1 MSKPFD
7 CEYIEEVRSLLE
19 AYMKKYEVPLTE
31 VAFELDTP
39 YQNVQR
45 FLNGRM
51 HLFGGKLDAVVEM
64 LRSKGYMVKE
74 LATAA
79 GKRAREQML

>member
-19 AYMKKYEVPLTE
+19 AYMRKYEVPLTE
-31 VAFELDTP
+31 VAAALDTP

-45 FLNGRM
+45 FLNGAM
-51 HLFGGKLDAVVEM
+51 PLLGGKIDGVVEM
-64 LRSKGYMVKE
+64 LRQRGYMVKT

-79 GKRAREQML
+79 GKRARENMR